1 MVVIAQISSMHG
13 KDLCLKKELAEQP
26 ACMDLVS
33 VVRMEIMI
41 SLSNALRY
49 SNEFVASFFL

>member
-26 ACMDLVS
+26 AFMDLVP